1 MMRRICAMV
10 AMVLLAS
17 SVMMGSNAWA
27 EADGWSLA
35 LALVEQEM
43 GYTADQLEKNEL
55 IYEDGVWA
63 FSVTVRDHPADE
75 DGLIVGQMD
84 ASGGKISLSGPSK
97 ISLEQQLVDDLKS
110 CFNRPECCILLAEVC
125 RQWNERLAGADE
137 ETLATIWE
145 KYRDVLQMGVMIPPE
160 DALDHE
166 AARDA
171 AWTQLTAAEGWTEDM
186 ADLFRLTISACYVLD
201 DVPVY
206 FFYWER
212 HSYMETAYSTDR
224 AMNQYKAELNA
235 AFASVEQAPPLSIG
249 VLVDARTGE
258 MMEMPMMDY
267 VPSQFHYLDFLIRT
281 EDAVNSIGA
290 GV

>member
-1 MMRRICAMV
+1 MMRRSWTMV
-10 AMVLLAS
+10 VLVLLVSCA
-17 SVMMGSNAWA
+17 MMGSSAWA
-27 EADGWSLA
+27 EADGWSMA
-35 LALVEQEM
+35 LTLVEQEM
-43 GYTADQLEKNEL
+43 GYTAEQLEKNEL
-55 IYEDGVWA
+55 IYADGVWA
-63 FSVTVRDHPADE
+63 FSVTIREHPVDE

-84 ASGGKISLSGPSK
+84 ASGQKISLSAPSK

-110 CFNRPECCILLAEVC
+110 CFNQPDCCILLADVC

-145 KYRDVLQMGVMIPPE
+145 KYRAVLQMGIMVPPE

-171 AWTQLTAAEGWTEDM
+171 AWTQLTAAEGWTEQM
-186 ADLFRLTISACYVLD
+186 ADLFRLSISACYVLD
-201 DVPVY
+201 DSPVY

-212 HSYMETAYSTDR
+212 HSYMEAAYSTDR
-224 AMNQYKAELNA
+224 AMERYRHALST
-235 AFASVEQAPPLSIG
+235 AFAQVEQSPPLCIG
-249 VLVDARTGE
+249 VLVDAETGE
-258 MMEMPMMDY
+258 LVEMPMMDY

-290 GV
+290 GA